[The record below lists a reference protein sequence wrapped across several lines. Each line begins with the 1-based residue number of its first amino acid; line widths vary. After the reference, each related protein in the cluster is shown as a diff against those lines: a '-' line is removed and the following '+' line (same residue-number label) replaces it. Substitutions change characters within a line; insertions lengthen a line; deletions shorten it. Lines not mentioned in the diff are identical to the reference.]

1 VAPRRGAPQWAA
13 SATPMFRFTKVE
25 NKVDTIAKQKLAIT
39 DVHGYA
45 ALVVHFYN
53 SG

>member
-1 VAPRRGAPQWAA
+1 M
-13 SATPMFRFTKVE
+13 STFRFTKVE
-25 NKVDTIAKQKLAIT
+25 NGADTIAQQKLAVT